1 MAFLTR
7 VCIYME
13 KVEAMG
19 LKQMGMWMNE
29 HTSGAALR
37 EVWTLDCA
45 ALHKMCVRL
54 YRTT

>member
-1 MAFLTR
+1 
-7 VCIYME
+7 ME

-45 ALHKMCVRL
+45 ALHYFYIDISKGEEPEQK
-54 YRTT
+54 TKG